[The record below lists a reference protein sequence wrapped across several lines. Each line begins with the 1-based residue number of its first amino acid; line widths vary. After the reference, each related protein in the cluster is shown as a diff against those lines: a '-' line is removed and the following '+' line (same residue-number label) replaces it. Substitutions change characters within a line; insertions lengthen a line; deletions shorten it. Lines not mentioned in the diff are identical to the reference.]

1 MNELREDGG
10 KLIDANYDW
19 QQIKGPTST
28 LTQIGQVWQPIDTA
42 QKDGSLML
50 LWARDFGGG
59 QFRYTIGRW
68 LDVDGILTCNGDTF
82 TGWTSIESEM
92 DGYEESYSVSVKI
105 MPSHWM
111 PLPPEPPK

>member
-1 MNELREDGG
+1 
-10 KLIDANYDW
+10 
-19 QQIKGPTST
+19 
-28 LTQIGQVWQPIDTA
+28 
-42 QKDGSLML
+42 LML

-92 DGYEESYSVSVKI
+92 DGYEESYSVAVKI

>member
-1 MNELREDGG
+1 MTNELRDEGG
-10 KLIDANYDW
+10 RLIEADAVAECERLRHEAAD
-19 QQIKGPTST
+19 
-28 LTQIGQVWQPIDTA
+28 VWQPIETSP
-42 QKDGSLML
+42 KDGSLML

-92 DGYEESYSVSVKI
+92 DGYEESYSVAVKI
-105 MPSHWM
+105 MPTHWM